1 MSLNE
6 NIILEGQKVGKNFG
20 GLAAVKEVDFSI
32 PRGKI
37 VALIGPNGAGKTTL
51 FNIIAGVYR
60 PDYGSIKFGGQ
71 DIGGKPPHIICKMGI
86 SRTFQIVRSF
96 LQMTSLENAMVGAM
110 FASQSWVGFKEA
122 SAKAKECLD
131 FVGLADH
138 ANTVTGNLTLADRKK
153 VELAKA
159 LAGDPK
165 LVLLDE
171 LIAGLNPTEVRG
183 AVELIRKVKN
193 ELKITP
199 FWVEHVMDAVINLAD
214 HIIVLNYGEKIA
226 EGSPQGIVSDQ
237 KVIDAYLG
245 EEYNF

>member
-32 PRGKI
+32 PQGEI
-37 VALIGPNGAGKTTL
+37 VALIGPNGSGKTTL
-51 FNIIAGVYR
+51 FNTIAGVYR
-60 PDYGSIKFGGQ
+60 PDYGSIKFEGQ
-71 DIGGKPPHIICKMGI
+71 HIAGKPAHIICKMGL

-122 SAKAKECLD
+122 SEKAKECLD

-165 LVLLDE
+165 VVLLDE
-171 LIAGLNPTEVRG
+171 LIAGLNPTEVHH
-183 AVELIRKVKN
+183 AVELIRKVRD
-193 ELKITP
+193 ELDITL
-199 FWVEHVMDAVINLAD
+199 FWVEHVMDAVIGLTD
-214 HIIVLNYGEKIA
+214 YIIVLNYGEKIA
-226 EGSPQGIVSDQ
+226 EGSPQDIVNNQ

-245 EEYNF
+245 DEYTF